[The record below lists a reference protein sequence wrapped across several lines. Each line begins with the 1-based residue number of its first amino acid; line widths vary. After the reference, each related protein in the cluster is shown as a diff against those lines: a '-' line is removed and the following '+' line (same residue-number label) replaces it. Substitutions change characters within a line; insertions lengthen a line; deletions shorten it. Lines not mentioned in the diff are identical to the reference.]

1 MGRRE
6 KKAGNCSHGC
16 DAEDWGENT
25 GRHAAEGR
33 KREGELG
40 ERNITPTN
48 LHIHLALG
56 YACMLVCLYMIICI
70 RFAMGLLCYCC
81 QNKVKSY

>member
-33 KREGELG
+33 KREGKWGSE
-40 ERNITPTN
+40 ISHTH

-56 YACMLVCLYMIICI
+56 HACIFVCLGYIY
-70 RFAMGLLCYCC
+70 A
-81 QNKVKSY
+81 